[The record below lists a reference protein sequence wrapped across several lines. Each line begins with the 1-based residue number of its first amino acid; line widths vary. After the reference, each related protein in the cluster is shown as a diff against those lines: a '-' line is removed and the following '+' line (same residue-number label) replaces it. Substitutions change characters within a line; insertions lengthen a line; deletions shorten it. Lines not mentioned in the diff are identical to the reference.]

1 MTRGNWGGYED
12 WKKKDSM
19 TTEKLAKFIKEG
31 QKFPV
36 IEAVYLGCKIK
47 KSDEKAIMELL
58 R

>member
-1 MTRGNWGGYED
+1 
-12 WKKKDSM
+12 M